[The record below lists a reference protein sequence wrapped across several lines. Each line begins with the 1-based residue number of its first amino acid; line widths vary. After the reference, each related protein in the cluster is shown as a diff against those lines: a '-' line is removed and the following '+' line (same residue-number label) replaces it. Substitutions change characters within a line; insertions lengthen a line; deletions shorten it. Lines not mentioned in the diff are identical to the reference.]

1 MVYKLKPLELS
12 FDFDDRGYKLA
23 DAIDIEVALTASG
36 DIDVREGRVE
46 LVCEEVHARTDR
58 GIAMGAGGS
67 AAIQGGNPHT
77 QTDYV
82 PMGSSVS
89 QRSESYVHSSVVF
102 LKDATLR
109 SGTPSTYSA
118 RLQIQPQPPKHLDEA
133 SALQRDADSSWTFK
147 WRLVA
152 IIDVVRGRNPK
163 RQRKVNVMVLDA
175 APSGQRLINQPRLSR
190 PKRSTGPSA

>member
-12 FDFDDRGYKLA
+12 FHFDDRGYKLA
-23 DAIDIEVALTASG
+23 DAIDIEVVLTPNG
-36 DIDVREGRVE
+36 DIAVREGRVD

-82 PMGSSVS
+82 PMSSSVS

-102 LKDATLR
+102 VKDTKLD
-109 SGTPSTYSA
+109 SGNPNRYSA
-118 RLQIQPQPPKHLDEA
+118 SLRIQPQLPTHLDEA
-133 SALQRDADSSWTFK
+133 RALQRDADSSWSFK

-152 IIDVVRGRNPK
+152 TVDVARGRNPK
-163 RQRKVNVMVLDA
+163 RQRKVNVVLDA
-175 APSGQRLINQPRLSR
+175 APTGQLLINKPTMSR